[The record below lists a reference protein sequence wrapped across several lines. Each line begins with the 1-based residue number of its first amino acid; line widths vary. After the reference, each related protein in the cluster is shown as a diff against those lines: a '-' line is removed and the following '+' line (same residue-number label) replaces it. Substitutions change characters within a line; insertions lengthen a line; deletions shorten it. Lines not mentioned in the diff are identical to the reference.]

1 MLEKIKDKFDI
12 TFVKFMI
19 VGVINTLLGTAV
31 MFVAYNFLHLSYWIS
46 SAANYIIGS
55 ICSYF
60 LNKYF
65 TFQNK
70 EKSPVIIL
78 KFILNITVCYLIAY
92 GGAKQLILWMLSDFS
107 KKWQDNIAMVCGMGL
122 FVILNYFGQRF
133 FAFKSAKSNSDSGK
147 DTE

>member
-1 MLEKIKDKFDI
+1 MFEKLKGKFDF
-12 TFVKFMI
+12 TFIKFVL
-19 VGVINTLLGTAV
+19 VGIINTGVGTAV
-31 MFVAYNFLHLSYWIS
+31 MFIAYNLFHLSYWVS
-46 SAANYIIGS
+46 SAANYVIGS

-70 EKSPVIIL
+70 DRSSVIIF

-92 GGAKQLILWMLSDFS
+92 GGAKKLILILLSGFS
-107 KKWQDNIAMVCGMGL
+107 QQWQDNIAMVCGMGL

-133 FAFKSAKSNSDSGK
+133 FAFKKK
-147 DTE
+147 D